1 MNLAKLM
8 YTLRLGTPI
17 EEPVRIEGGLLHK
30 MYRVATSNGLF
41 AVKVLNP
48 EIMKRPDALSNTILS
63 EKVAKAFEGLIPVV
77 VSLEIDGKQVHKLE
91 EEYYMVFPWTDG
103 ASVFPREI
111 TPHHCGAIGSI
122 LGKMH
127 HLNLKVEGIIPKED
141 SFEMFAWEE
150 YLQRIDDLECS
161 DKEWIAAYK
170 KSVKDIKRWN
180 QMACE
185 SASYLSKLTV
195 ISHRDMDPK
204 NVMWSDDKPHIIDWE
219 AAGYVNPYREFL
231 EVINYWAD
239 DGDGRLVKEKYDA
252 LVNAYREHMD
262 INIADW
268 DEVFHGSYIG
278 MLGWLEYNVKR
289 ALGSEISNEEERLLG
304 ESQVIGTIQEL
315 YSYQDKIRQLQEW
328 LGCEK
333 NLLNLSL

>member
-1 MNLAKLM
+1 MDIAKLVS
-8 YTLRLGTPI
+8 TLRLGRLM

-30 MYRVATSNGLF
+30 MYRVSTSDGLF

-48 EIMKRPDALSNTILS
+48 EIMKRPGALSNTIRS
-63 EKVAKAFEGLIPVV
+63 EKVAKAFDGLIPAV
-77 VSLEIDGKQVHKLE
+77 VSLEIEGKQVHKLG

-103 ASVFPREI
+103 ASVFQKEI
-111 TPHHCGAIGSI
+111 MPHHCEEIGGI

-127 HLNLKVEGIIPKED
+127 QQNLKVEGIVPEED
-141 SFEMFAWEE
+141 SFKLFDWEA
-150 YLQRIDDLECS
+150 YFQRVSEPECS

-180 QMACE
+180 EMACE
-185 SASYLSKLTV
+185 SEGYLSKLTV
-195 ISHRDMDPK
+195 ISHRDLDPK

-219 AAGYVNPYREFL
+219 AAGYVNPYQEFL

-239 DGDGRLVKEKYDA
+239 DGAGKPVKDKYDA
-252 LVNAYREHMD
+252 LVNAYRQYMD
-262 INIADW
+262 ISTVKW

-289 ALGSEISNEEERLLG
+289 ALGIEISDEAERILG
-304 ESQVIGTIQEL
+304 ESQVIGTIHEL
-315 YSYQDKIRQLQEW
+315 YSYQGKIRQLQEW
-328 LGCEK
+328 LG
-333 NLLNLSL
+333 

>member
-8 YTLRLGTPI
+8 YTLRLGTPV

-30 MYRVATSNGLF
+30 MYRVSTPNGLF

-48 EIMKRPDALSNTILS
+48 KIMKRPDALSNTILS
-63 EKVAKAFEGLIPVV
+63 EKVAKAFDGLIPAV
-77 VSLEIDGKQVHKLE
+77 VSLEIDGKQVHKLG

-111 TPHHCGAIGSI
+111 TPHHCEAVGSI
-122 LGKMH
+122 LGKIH
-127 HLNLKVEGIIPKED
+127 QRNLKVEGIIPEEV
-141 SFEMFAWEE
+141 SFKMFDWET
-150 YLQRIDDLECS
+150 YLQRINDPECS
-161 DKEWIAAYK
+161 DKEWIVAYK

-180 QMACE
+180 EMACE

-195 ISHRDMDPK
+195 ISHRDLDPK
-204 NVMWSDDKPHIIDWE
+204 NVMWNNDKPYVIDWE
-219 AAGYVNPYREFL
+219 AAGCVNPYREFL
-231 EVINYWAD
+231 EVISYWAD
-239 DGDGRLVKEKYDA
+239 DGDGRLVKEKFDA
-252 LVNAYREHMD
+252 LVNAYREYID
-262 INIADW
+262 ISAVRW
-268 DEVFHGSYIG
+268 DDVFHGSYIG

-289 ALGSEISNEEERLLG
+289 ALGIEISDEEERLLG
-304 ESQVIGTIQEL
+304 ENQVIVTIHEL
-315 YSYQDKIRQLQEW
+315 YSYQDKIMQLRDW